1 MRNNLILLTV
11 AASLGAVSA
20 TASAAGYFDGQTPLL
35 CSVYQLFECDH
46 PNACQAVSP
55 GEIAG
60 VSHLDVN
67 FSDKIITRAGVDSPP
82 ESQIQSV
89 STDVDGKLI
98 MQGVEDGQAGVRDG
112 AGGSPPN
119 MNPEGPIG
127 MAVAGDSRAVVW
139 LGHSPPRGAEG
150 GGRAPQWRACP
161 VPQSTQRGRLHAGT
175 SHRLSEC
182 THVRAST

>member
-1 MRNNLILLTV
+1 MRNNLIPLAV
-11 AASLGAVSA
+11 AASLGAFST

-67 FSDKIITRAGVDSPP
+67 FSDKVITRAGVDSPQ
-82 ESQIQSV
+82 ESQIQTV

-98 MQGVEDGQAGVRDG
+98 MQGVEDGQEGVRDG
-112 AGGSPPN
+112 AGWSISI
-119 MNPEGPIG
+119 MNPEGTMV
-127 MAVAGDSRAVVW
+127 MAVAGDGFAVVG
-139 LGHSPPRGAEG
+139 LG
-150 GGRAPQWRACP
+150 AC
-161 VPQSTQRGRLHAGT
+161 VPKPTN
-175 SHRLSEC
+175 
-182 THVRAST
+182 